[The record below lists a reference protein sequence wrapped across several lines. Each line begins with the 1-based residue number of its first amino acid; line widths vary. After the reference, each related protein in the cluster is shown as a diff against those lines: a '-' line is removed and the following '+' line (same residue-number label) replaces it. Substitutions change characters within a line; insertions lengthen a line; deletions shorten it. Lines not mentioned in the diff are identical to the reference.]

1 MEPGPSA
8 TTRCAQ
14 TGGPGISP
22 VPMLAIAPIRPGA
35 TCADVRALL
44 LDSPQQPGVA
54 VVDDGRPVGLVARN
68 AFLASMAKPYWPE
81 IYNTKPITRL
91 MDANPLAVDL
101 HQPIDQVSHLV
112 VNVVP
117 KAVDQGFIVTRDG
130 RYAGIGTAT
139 DLMRLNARMASQ
151 RLEDLSQALRHVTE
165 ASQAKSSFLAN
176 VSHELRTP
184 LNAILGFSDL
194 LRRQLYGPLNG
205 HQQEHVGYVYQ
216 SGTMLLELVN
226 HLIDL
231 SVAEAGRLDLRDGPV
246 DLTTLVRDSLT
257 LLGPHAESGGVTLGR
272 GPLPSNVAI
281 MADETKLKQIL
292 LNLLTNAI
300 KFTRPGGTVTTSL
313 TRTAN
318 GAIEVS
324 VADTGIGI
332 AAADQERVLE
342 PFARAHDS
350 RAHPAQGAG
359 LGLPL
364 AKVLTELHGGILR
377 LDSTADVGTTV
388 RVLLPAERVIAASAR
403 TAADGAD

>member
-1 MEPGPSA
+1 MELGPCP
-8 TTRCAQ
+8 TTRCVTTA
-14 TGGPGISP
+14 GPGMSL
-22 VPMLAIAPIRPGA
+22 VPMLAVAPIGPGA

-44 LDSPQQPGVA
+44 LDNPEQPGVA
-54 VVDDGRPVGLVARN
+54 VVDGDRPLGLIARN
-68 AFLASMAKPYWPE
+68 PFLASMAKPYWPE

-101 HQPIDQVSHLV
+101 HQPIDEVSDLV

-117 KAVDQGFIVTRDG
+117 KAVDQGFIVTRNG
-130 RYAGIGTAT
+130 RYAGLGTAT
-139 DLMRLNARMASQ
+139 DLMRLNARMAKQ
-151 RLEDLSQALRHVTE
+151 RLDDLSQALRHVTE

-246 DLTTLVRDSLT
+246 DLSNLVGETLN
-257 LLGPHAESGGVTLGR
+257 LLGPHAESGDVTLDR
-272 GPLPSNVAI
+272 GPVLSDVAV

-292 LNLLTNAI
+292 LNLLTNAV
-300 KFTRPGGTVTTSL
+300 KFTRPGGRVTMGL
-313 TRTAN
+313 TRTEKGDIA
-318 GAIEVS
+318 VT
-324 VADTGIGI
+324 VTDTGIGI
-332 AAADQERVLE
+332 AAADHERVLE

-364 AKVLTELHGGILR
+364 AKVLTELHGGTLR
-377 LDSTADVGTTV
+377 LDSAAGVGTTV
-388 RVLLPAERVIAASAR
+388 HVVLPAERVIVPSALA
-403 TAADGAD
+403 TADGAD